1 MPKRH
6 PDRYLIQSWPN
17 GNGFVIYLDRRTA
30 PKWVLNRGMLR
41 SPCDIAGC
49 KEWVPKGDWYIR
61 HPYHG
66 VVCSPCADNL
76 GYYPPGHPKNPD

>member
-30 PKWVLNRGMLR
+30 PKWVLNKGMLR

-49 KEWVPKGDWYIR
+49 NEWVPKGIGTSDIHFTVLSALRVLTIWATTPR
-61 HPYHG
+61 ASQEP
-66 VVCSPCADNL
+66 
-76 GYYPPGHPKNPD
+76 

>member
-6 PDRYLIQSWPN
+6 PDRYLIQSWPS

-30 PKWVLNRGMLR
+30 PKWVLNKGMLR

-66 VVCSPCADNL
+66 VVCSPCADDL